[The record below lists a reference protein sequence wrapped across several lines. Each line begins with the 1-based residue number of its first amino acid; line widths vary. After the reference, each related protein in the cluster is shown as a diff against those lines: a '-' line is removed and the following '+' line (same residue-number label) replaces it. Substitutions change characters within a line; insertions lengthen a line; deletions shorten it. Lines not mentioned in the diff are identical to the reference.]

1 MLIFKPIATV
11 PVEKI
16 KMKLKPRLTLTNNN
30 DINGK
35 LLIIT
40 VIFLQK
46 LS

>member
-1 MLIFKPIATV
+1 
-11 PVEKI
+11 
-16 KMKLKPRLTLTNNN
+16 MKSKPRLALANNN

-46 LS
+46 LR